1 MDHRYSRPANRP
13 REENLSNQ
21 ESTPG
26 TKSPAKIAIL
36 LMTYGTPDSLD
47 EMADYLL
54 DIRGGRPT
62 PPALIEE
69 IRRRYALIGG
79 RSPLSDITRAQA
91 RALEARLNA
100 EASQTTYQV
109 YAGMRHWRPYIR
121 EAIDQIANDG
131 FQKLVAIVLAPH
143 YSRLSVGAYFQ
154 KVREACA
161 ALDRPLDVTYVD
173 SYHLNPELLRT
184 ITANLRTALTRFAAD
199 ERDDVQVVFTAHS
212 LPAVILEQNDPYD
225 RQLRETA
232 QALAEQVGLVPT
244 RWQFCYQS
252 AGASAV
258 PWLGPQ
264 LKDVVVEL
272 AAAGQRRILVAPIGF
287 VADHVEILYD
297 IDVEARGFAEKAG
310 AHLERI
316 ESLNASDGFIATLA
330 DVALSAVRAAS
341 WP

>member
-1 MDHRYSRPANRP
+1 MDHRDSKSADRP
-13 REENLSNQ
+13 RRQNPSNL
-21 ESTPG
+21 ESAPG
-26 TKSPAKIAIL
+26 SDSPAKIAIL

-47 EMADYLL
+47 ELEAYLL

-62 PPALIEE
+62 PPALVEE

-91 RALEARLNA
+91 RALESRLNL
-100 EASQTTYQV
+100 EVGQTAYRV
-109 YAGMRHWRPYIR
+109 YVGMRHWRPYIR
-121 EAIDQIANDG
+121 EAITQIANDG
-131 FQKLVAIVLAPH
+131 FQKVVAIVLAPH
-143 YSRLSVGAYFQ
+143 FSHLSVGAYFQ
-154 KVREACA
+154 KVREACEG
-161 ALDRPLDVTYVD
+161 LEPRLDVAYVE

-184 ITANLRTALTRFAAD
+184 IATNLRTALARFSPAEPD
-199 ERDDVQVVFTAHS
+199 NVQVVFTAHS
-212 LPAVILEQNDPYD
+212 LPAVILERNDPYD

-232 QALAEQVGLVPT
+232 QTLAERLGLTPS

-264 LKDVVVEL
+264 LKDVVAEL
-272 AAAGQRRILVAPIGF
+272 ATAGQRQILVAPIGF

-297 IDVEARGFAEKAG
+297 VDVEARGLAEHAG

-316 ESLNASDGFIATLA
+316 ESLNASAGFIETLA
-330 DVALSAVRAAS
+330 DVTLSAVRAAS